1 MAQAEIAPPHFDHLF
16 ITSCVLL
23 TGAGLIT
30 LYSASFS
37 FAELF
42 YNDKLYFLTRQA
54 ILAALG
60 FFCFFIITRIR
71 LDFIRKIIMPLVL
84 FTMAFCMLPLVPGI
98 GATLNGAT
106 RWIKIGPFTAQP
118 SELVKLVLPL
128 YLAHIF
134 DKKKEMLDDVLH
146 AVCPP
151 VAITVVFFALIY
163 FQNNFSTALFIA
175 VNSLLIFYLAGVKL
189 RYFICAVIILIP
201 VSVLLIMTKEHRLL
215 RFLSFFNPEFDP
227 QGAGFQ
233 VNASVTTI
241 SQGGLWGRGLGQGIR
256 KVGSVPEIQSDFVFA
271 SFAEE
276 AGFIGVLLF
285 LLCFFIFALRAYR
298 IAFAA
303 QNSFYK
309 ILVIALATGIITQTL
324 MNIAV
329 VSGAIPATGVPLPF
343 FSAGGSSLLMT
354 LISGGIIANVSKNGS
369 ASLRE
374 EEISE
379 IQNAG
384 AYNE

>member
-1 MAQAEIAPPHFDHLF
+1 
-16 ITSCVLL
+16 
-23 TGAGLIT
+23 
-30 LYSASFS
+30 
-37 FAELF
+37 
-42 YNDKLYFLTRQA
+42 
-54 ILAALG
+54 
-60 FFCFFIITRIR
+60 
-71 LDFIRKIIMPLVL
+71 MPLVL
-84 FTMAFCMLPLVPGI
+84 LSMAFCILPFIPGI

-134 DKKKEMLDDVLH
+134 DKKKDMLDDVLH

-151 VAITVVFFALIY
+151 VAVTVIFFALIY

-175 VNSLLIFYLAGVKL
+175 LNSLLIFYLAGVKL
-189 RYFICAVIILIP
+189 RYFICAVIVLIP
-201 VSVLLIMTKEHRLL
+201 VSFLLIMTKEHRLL

-241 SQGGLWGRGLGQGIR
+241 SQGGMWGRGLGQGIR
-256 KVGSVPEIQSDFVFA
+256 KVASVPEIQSDFVFA

-285 LLCFFIFALRAYR
+285 IACFSLFAFRAYR

-309 ILVIALATGIITQTL
+309 ILVVALATGIVTQAL

-354 LISGGIIANVSKNGS
+354 LVACGIIVNVSKNRGS
-369 ASLRE
+369 SDTEDGIPVTGGKAQSGGE
-374 EEISE
+374 
-379 IQNAG
+379 Q
-384 AYNE
+384 